1 MERSL
6 DSDYNRNNMIDCIS
20 FTKVSLPY
28 GWLGNMSP
36 YPINYEGK
44 TWRTT
49 EALFQALRFSD
60 EDIREEIR
68 KEKSPMG
75 AKLKA
80 KSFMKSNPSKISV
93 TPLSVEDL
101 ENMRMCLLIKIK
113 QHPDLQEMLIKTGN
127 LKIYEDVTSRGRKGS
142 NLFWGALR
150 ENGEWIGENHLGL
163 IWEEIR
169 DWLIKKYQ

>member
-1 MERSL
+1 M
-6 DSDYNRNNMIDCIS
+6 DYIA

-60 EDIREEIR
+60 ESIREEIR
-68 KEKSPMG
+68 NEKSPMG

-80 KSFMKSNPSKISV
+80 KSIMRSHPDKISV
-93 TPLSVEDL
+93 IPLSTKDL
-101 ENMRMCLLIKIK
+101 ENMKMCLLLKIE
-113 QHPDLQEMLIKTGN
+113 QHPDLLEGLIKTGN
-127 LKIYEDVTSRGRKGS
+127 LKIYEDVTSRGRRGS

-150 ENGEWIGENHLGL
+150 ENGKWVGENHLGKM
-163 IWEEIR
+163 WGEVR
-169 DWLIKKYQ
+169 DELIKSLQK